1 MNALRIPTTR
11 ALALVHLPDLEVL
24 REEVESACVLTRVA
38 PSFVRIGSFEAFNP
52 PQGMFFL
59 GGGQQDAN
67 LEALRILGEWVVRRV
82 LKLPIEEGK
91 PWGKELVMECAR
103 RNAKM
108 VAGWQAYGF
117 MHGVINTDNVSIMGL
132 TIDYGPYAFMD
143 IYDSMHI
150 CNHTDQE
157 GRYAYKYQPSMMFV
171 VFRSSLFF
179 TELAL
184 T

>member
-1 MNALRIPTTR
+1 
-11 ALALVHLPDLEVL
+11 
-24 REEVESACVLTRVA
+24 
-38 PSFVRIGSFEAFNP
+38 
-52 PQGMFFL
+52 MFFL

-82 LKLPIEEGK
+82 LKLPIEEGR
-91 PWGKELVMECAR
+91 PWGKELVIECAR

-143 IYDSMHI
+143 IFDSMHI

-171 VFRSSLFF
+171 VFRPSLFLR
-179 TELAL
+179 ELAL

>member
-1 MNALRIPTTR
+1 
-11 ALALVHLPDLEVL
+11 
-24 REEVESACVLTRVA
+24 
-38 PSFVRIGSFEAFNP
+38 
-52 PQGMFFL
+52 
-59 GGGQQDAN
+59 
-67 LEALRILGEWVVRRV
+67 
-82 LKLPIEEGK
+82 
-91 PWGKELVMECAR
+91 MECAR

-157 GRYAYKYQPSMMFV
+157 GRYAYKYQPSMMSV
-171 VFRSSLFF
+171 VFRPSLFF